1 VQGRAKGDFT
11 FELTSATLPNM
22 STLSFQPEA
31 ARYYAEGHWRAG
43 DLWGEFAAHAH
54 ARPDKVALILD
65 DRRITY
71 DELRRAAVAL
81 SARLDA
87 QPGDVVVLLGRH
99 SIEAAVAL
107 LGCLHRG
114 VVLAPL
120 PPMFGVA
127 QLSAL
132 ARQTQ
137 ARAIVAF
144 GGEKEIAKCEQ
155 AAPLVEQLI
164 TLLPPNL
171 DELIAEDA
179 VDERSE
185 RAADDIAMV
194 MHSSGTT
201 SAPKGIAHSS
211 NTLRYATEG
220 ICRRWAL
227 SGDDRC
233 LVATEFGF
241 VGGLVFGY
249 FPVLLNGGTGV
260 LMSRWEPEEAL
271 RLIEEQRCTYVLL
284 MPTHAADTLLAAQ
297 ATTRDLSSMRVLA
310 APGLTPERR
319 LAMHEA
325 FGTPPLG
332 DYGLSEV
339 PGHAAHGLD
348 EPQAKMLTT
357 EGRPYD
363 GTEIRILD
371 RDGAQLPAG
380 EIGDVVVNGPSRFLF
395 FLGND
400 ELTRASLTD
409 WGGYRTGDLGY
420 LDDDGHLVYVG
431 RSKDIIRR
439 GGVTVVPAELE
450 PVLMRHPAIHEAAVV
465 PLPDERLGERAC
477 AALMLE
483 RGQPAPT
490 LAELQEFLEREG
502 VAKYMW
508 PESIE
513 VFDDFPRTP
522 SLKVV
527 KREVVQQIAGRA
539 GVPANA

>member
-1 VQGRAKGDFT
+1 
-11 FELTSATLPNM
+11 
-22 STLSFQPEA
+22 
-31 ARYYAEGHWRAG
+31 
-43 DLWGEFAAHAH
+43 
-54 ARPDKVALILD
+54 
-65 DRRITY
+65 
-71 DELRRAAVAL
+71 
-81 SARLDA
+81 
-87 QPGDVVVLLGRH
+87 VLLGRH
-99 SIEAAVAL
+99 SIEAAVAM

-120 PPMFGVA
+120 PPMFNLA

-132 ARQTQ
+132 AGQTR
-137 ARAIVAF
+137 AKAIVGF
-144 GGEKEIAKCEQ
+144 GGESEIAKCKQ

-164 TLLPPNL
+164 CLLPTTL

-185 RAADDIAMV
+185 RQADDVALV

-201 SAPKGIAHSS
+201 SAPKGIVHSS

-220 ICRRWAL
+220 ICRRWGL
-227 SGDDRC
+227 SGGDRC

-260 LMSRWEPEEAL
+260 LMSRWKPEEAL
-271 RLIEEQRCTYVLL
+271 RLIEEHRCTYVLL

-319 LAMHEA
+319 LAMREA
-325 FGTPPLG
+325 FGIPALA

-339 PGHAAHGLD
+339 PGHAAHGLN
-348 EPQAKMLTT
+348 EPDAKMLTT

-363 GTEIRILD
+363 GTEIRIVG
-371 RDGAQLPAG
+371 RDDDPLPAG
-380 EIGDVVVNGPSRFLF
+380 QIGDVVVNGPSRLLYFLD
-395 FLGND
+395 ND
-400 ELTRASLTD
+400 ELTRDSLTG

-420 LDDDGHLVYVG
+420 LDEDGHLVYVG

-450 PVLMRHPAIHEAAVV
+450 PVLMRHPAVHEATVV

-477 AALMLE
+477 AAFILKS
-483 RGQPAPT
+483 GQRAPT

-513 VFDDFPRTP
+513 VFEEFPRTP
-522 SLKVV
+522 SLKAV
-527 KREVVQQIAGRA
+527 KRDLVEQIVARA
-539 GVPANA
+539 QVAAPA

>member
-1 VQGRAKGDFT
+1 
-11 FELTSATLPNM
+11 M
-22 STLSFQPEA
+22 STLTHQPEA
-31 ARYYAEGHWRAG
+31 ERYYAEGHWRPG
-43 DLWGEFAAHAH
+43 DLWGDFAACAETAPH
-54 ARPDKVALILD
+54 KVALVLD

-71 DELRRAAVAL
+71 RELRRAAVAL
-81 SARLDA
+81 SSRLA
-87 QPGDVVVLLGRH
+87 ASVQPGDVVLLLGRH

-114 VVLAPL
+114 AVLAPL
-120 PPMFGVA
+120 PPMFNVT

-132 ARQTQ
+132 AAQTG
-137 ARAIVAF
+137 AKAIVGF

-155 AAPLVEQLI
+155 AAPLVQQLI
-164 TLLPPNL
+164 KLLPGSL

-179 VDERSE
+179 ADERAE
-185 RAADDIAMV
+185 RGADDIAMV

-201 SAPKGIAHSS
+201 STPKGIVHSS

-220 ICRRWAL
+220 ICRRWGL
-227 SGDDRC
+227 SAADRC

-249 FPVLLNGGTGV
+249 FPVLLTGGTGV
-260 LMSRWEPEEAL
+260 LMSRWEPDEAL
-271 RLIEEQRCTYVLL
+271 RLIEDQRCTYVLL
-284 MPTHAADTLLAAQ
+284 MPTHAADTLRAAQ
-297 ATTRDLSSMRVLA
+297 ATTRDLSSMRVLG

-319 LAMHEA
+319 LAMQDA
-325 FGTPPLG
+325 FGIPPLG

-339 PGHAAHGLD
+339 PGHAAHGLG
-348 EPQAKMLTT
+348 EQEAKMLTT

-363 GTEIRILD
+363 GTEIRILA
-371 RDGAQLPAG
+371 RDGAPLPPG

-395 FLGND
+395 FFGND
-400 ELTRASLTD
+400 AETRASLTD

-420 LDDDGHLVYVG
+420 LDEEGHLVYVG

-439 GGVTVVPAELE
+439 GGVTVVPTEIE
-450 PVLMRHPAIHEAAVV
+450 PVLLRHPAVQEAAVV

-477 AALMLE
+477 AALILRPGE
-483 RGQPAPT
+483 RAPT

-502 VAKYMW
+502 LAKYMW
-508 PESIE
+508 PESVE
-513 VFDDFPRTP
+513 VFDEFPRTP

-527 KREVVQQIAGRA
+527 KREVVKQIANRA
-539 GVPANA
+539 GEPATV